1 MNKNTN
7 MNNKTLVHKLSLSA
21 LLALLV
27 LSLSACAEQLLE
39 TAAEDP
45 EPSVTSGEA
54 DYVTSQVM
62 AQNSADD
69 ERSPQANDITLGSYN
84 NSDTNTSNDV
94 NGQSNLMPIRIPF
107 SGAIT
112 NLYNSDGS
120 LNDDAASAY
129 ASNIAIIEFSDTED
143 AAIAPT
149 NVYVIPLPSNDRAGK
164 DETARG
170 GTFKA
175 VYQDSNND
183 LVLVPGTGTFKS
195 SSAAGDMNY
204 SYVVL
209 VHKDLNGAD
218 GQNII
223 PDTLTK
229 LLTTNQKLID
239 DANTTINSTIL
250 EDINDNNISNDEN
263 DTASVASLEQARR
276 LYVGEDG
283 SGGSRLAAQSLSDA
297 LGLGFNFTSAS
308 DIAGVFHF
316 TTSAE
321 SGDANGN
328 EYSDFSDAVNGV
340 LAAATGNDVGPDIT
354 YPLTENIIWL
364 NSDMNETKDDAE
376 GLKAT
381 MADILG
387 SSYDLSSIG
396 EIYKGFF
403 TCTNFLE
410 NEGIDANTGADRWD
424 LNLFAK
430 LTKFIGGSVT
440 SLADCPN
447 SLSSIDSSLTG
458 TVGFWAI
465 KSGASSLNGVVVFQ
479 HGILGNKDHVFSIA
493 NTLAGYGFSSLAI
506 DTWGHGERTYEDG
519 DGDGTIENAMDSN
532 YSDSGVAFI
541 RPDAPDLTAGY
552 MWQTMIDM
560 YRLAYMGKANSEIM
574 DATGVDGTTIHFVG
588 VSLGGIHGAS
598 LTNLGLLI
606 EDPVTA
612 FSDPFNKYVLNVAG
626 GDVGDVILS
635 GNFGASVRDSVAR
648 NFDYDTSTVAGQQDL
663 NSAMV
668 AIDLLTANAVFGL
681 ATDPLALANEANPA
695 NVLLQEMTGDE
706 TVPNNNT
713 ELLNQAMVLK
723 SYNDG
728 DGSVNT
734 STTPRLR
741 WTFNPNNYDAEKD
754 GDPAG
759 HSFLINGESN
769 ATAQGQLQV
778 ACYLRDGYVL
788 NPAATINPSSCSN

>member
-1 MNKNTN
+1 MNKY
-7 MNNKTLVHKLSLSA
+7 KPFSLAAIVA
-21 LLALLV
+21 LIFT
-27 LSLSACAEQLLE
+27 LSACSEQLLE
-39 TAAEDP
+39 TVAEDP
-45 EPSVTSGEA
+45 EPDTTSGEA
-54 DYVTSQVM
+54 DSTTSQVL
-62 AQNSADD
+62 AENSADD

-94 NGQSNLMPIRIPF
+94 IGQSNLMPIRIPF

-112 NLYNSDGS
+112 NLYESDGS
-120 LNDDAASAY
+120 LNAAAASAY

-143 AAIAPT
+143 ADIAPT
-149 NVYVIPLPSNDRAGK
+149 NVVVIPLPTNDRAGK
-164 DETARG
+164 DETSRG

-183 LVLVPGTGTFKS
+183 LVLVPGASTFES
-195 SSAAGDMNY
+195 SSSTGDVNY

-239 DANTTINSTIL
+239 DANTTINSSLL
-250 EDINDNNISNDEN
+250 EDINGNGEANDEN

-328 EYSDFSDAVNGV
+328 DYSDFSDAVNGV
-340 LAAATGNDVGPDIT
+340 LGIALGSGLNDTLYDLTADIV
-354 YPLTENIIWL
+354 WL
-364 NSDMNETKDDAE
+364 NSDMNETTTNSENLKDAIQDV
-376 GLKAT
+376 
-381 MADILG
+381 LG
-387 SSYDLSSIG
+387 SDHDLSQII
-396 EIYKGFF
+396 EISKGFF

-424 LNLFAK
+424 LNNFAK
-430 LTKFIGGSVT
+430 LTKFSGGEIT
-440 SLADCPN
+440 LDSLADCPN

-465 KSGASSLNGVVVFQ
+465 KASSPTGVVVFQ

-506 DTWGHGERTYEDG
+506 DTWGHGERTYENG
-519 DGDGTIENAMDSN
+519 DGDGTLENTMDNN
-532 YSDSGVAFI
+532 YSDSGTLFI

-574 DATGVDGTTIHFVG
+574 DATGVDGTTMHFVG

-612 FSDPFNKYVLNVAG
+612 FSDPFNKYVLNVTG

-648 NFDYDTSTVAGQQDL
+648 SFDYDTGTVAGQQDL

-668 AIDLLTANAVFGL
+668 AIDLLTAHAVFGL
-681 ATDPLALANEANPA
+681 ATDPLALANATNPK
-695 NVLLQEMTGDE
+695 NVLLQEMAGDE

-713 ELLNQAMVLK
+713 ELLSQAMLLD
-723 SYNDG
+723 SHDDG

-734 STTPRLR
+734 STSPRLR
-741 WTFNPNNYDAEKD
+741 WTFNPDNYGAEKD

-759 HSFLINGESN
+759 HDFLLNGESN
-769 ATAQGQLQV
+769 ATDQGQLQV
-778 ACYLRDGYVL
+778 VCYLRDGIVL
-788 NPAATINPSSCSN
+788 NPAAAINQSSCSN